1 LARPAIFGLKE
12 SNMHKSFITFR
23 LLPAAAAALGLA
35 LAVAIPASAHEVRTV
50 GAYQFTVGWLHEPA
64 YADEQNAVQFLLK
77 DSKGNPVTTL
87 GDSLKVEVVYQGT
100 KMPALSLE
108 PTFDPDT
115 GLGMPGEYLASLIPT
130 RPGNYTFHFT
140 GAINGQ
146 AVDQSFT
153 SGPNTFDEVRQ
164 PNAVEFP
171 AQDPSRSQIS
181 QRLDQLNAR
190 LASAQANVQNEAA
203 LARDLAIVA
212 IVLGLLGSAA
222 FVLALTRRR
231 STIQ

>member
-1 LARPAIFGLKE
+1 MR
-12 SNMHKSFITFR
+12 KSFLAFR
-23 LLPAAAAALGLA
+23 LLPAAGAALGL
-35 LAVAIPASAHEVRTV
+35 LTAVALPVSAHEVRTV
-50 GAYQFTVGWLHEPA
+50 GAYEFTVGWLHEPA

-77 DSKGNPVTTL
+77 DSKGNPVSDL
-87 GDSLKVEVVYQGT
+87 GDTLKVEVIYQGQ
-100 KMPALSLE
+100 KMPALSLD

-140 GAINGQ
+140 GSVKGQ

-153 SGPNTFDEVRQ
+153 SGPNTFDEVKQ

-181 QRLDQLNAR
+181 QRLDRLDAR
-190 LASAQANVQNEAA
+190 LASAQTTAQNDAV
-203 LARDLAIVA
+203 LARNLAIAA
-212 IVLGLLGSAA
+212 IVLGVLGTAG
-222 FVLALTRRR
+222 LIIALTRNRR
-231 STIQ
+231 STIA